1 MKNLVL
7 MSLAVATPTLALD
20 DLWLTGNAGYAMA
33 LTSSDYDAQANELG
47 ASVDAVK
54 NQRLAWQ
61 LGVGYDWLTADSFT
75 VASSLSYFD
84 LGAVN
89 LDYSANVTQAEQQE
103 FFDAMVLVHPE
114 SGRGAALAL
123 QVATNAF
130 VPKLTLGVSAGPTYW
145 QQSYSLT
152 NADEQVAKHEPEQF
166 GWLFAPTVGYHISQQ
181 WAVMGAWQ
189 AYGLDDEIVQV
200 ASLGVQWRPFA
211 GWVNKPVAKPLP
223 EVEATVEPVV
233 EPVVEPI
240 VEPPAEPIEAP
251 APVIEVEPATTFDDQ
266 RIEFAEQSRQLPGY
280 QQVQQLADFLV
291 EQPTATVMLIGYA
304 ADWPD
309 AETNQYM
316 SEFRVAAVRDYLV
329 QVGIDNARIQAIAMG
344 DATGGQAEIERVV
357 EIFVE

>member
-1 MKNLVL
+1 MKKL
-7 MSLAVATPTLALD
+7 MLITVAAVTPALALD
-20 DLWLTGNAGYAMA
+20 NLWLTGDAGYAMA
-33 LTSSDYDAQANELG
+33 LTSSDYDTQADELG
-47 ASVDAVK
+47 AAVDAVT
-54 NQRLAWQ
+54 NQRFAWQ
-61 LGVGYDWLTADSFT
+61 LGVGYDWLTADSLT

-89 LDYSANVTQAEQQE
+89 LDYSANVPQAEQQD
-103 FFDAMVLVHPE
+103 FYDAMALVHPE

-130 VPKLTLGVSAGPTYW
+130 VPKLSLGVSAGPTYW
-145 QQSYSLT
+145 QQSYSLS
-152 NADEQVAKHEPEQF
+152 NADEQVAKHEQEQF
-166 GWLFAPTVGYHISQQ
+166 GWLFSPIVGYQISQQ
-181 WAVMGAWQ
+181 WSVTGAWQ

-200 ASLGVQWRPFA
+200 ASVGVQWRPFA
-211 GWVNKPVAKPLP
+211 GWAEQPVAEPMP
-223 EVEATVEPVV
+223 EVEATVEPVA
-233 EPVVEPI
+233 ETLVEPI

-251 APVIEVEPATTFDDQ
+251 EPVIEPDPVFEDQ
-266 RIEFAEQSRQLPGY
+266 RIEFAEQSRQLPGQ

-291 EQPTATVMLIGYA
+291 EQPTATVVLIGYA

-344 DATGGQAEIERVV
+344 DATGGQAELERVV
-357 EIFVE
+357 EVFVE